1 MKFNWKQIKTI
12 FYDAL
17 RQGLTPRKL
26 ATTCALGIVIGLF
39 PVFGTTT
46 MICFGLAI
54 LFRLN
59 IALIQLVNYLVAP
72 LQVFFILP
80 FIRIGTEWFE
90 LNPFPYDTDQLI
102 MLFKNDFFVLIK
114 EAGLALLLGVGVW
127 ATVAIPLF
135 LLLYVVFYF
144 VFKRFPKKTH
154 REL

>member
-1 MKFNWKQIKTI
+1 MFNWQHIKAI

-72 LQVFFILP
+72 LQVLFILP

-127 ATVAIPLF
+127 ATVSIPLF
-135 LLLYVVFYF
+135 LFLYFVFYF
-144 VFKRFPKKTH
+144 VFKRLPATNQ

>member
-1 MKFNWKQIKTI
+1 MKFSWGQIKTV

-59 IALIQLVNYLVAP
+59 IALIQVVNYVVAP

-102 MLFKNDFFVLIK
+102 TLFKNDFFVLIK
-114 EAGLALLLGVGVW
+114 EAGLALLIGVGVW

-144 VFKRFPKKTH
+144 VFKRLPAKN
-154 REL
+154 